1 MVILHTENKIKNTFS
16 CDDHIFIRFHNI
28 QANRWI
34 RQMEI
39 KNQLQ
44 LTKLT
49 DANFMRS
56 LENAILMGLPV
67 LLEEIEEQLD
77 PTLEPILLKQT
88 FIQVIFF

>member
-1 MVILHTENKIKNTFS
+1 
-16 CDDHIFIRFHNI
+16 
-28 QANRWI
+28 
-34 RQMEI
+34 MEI

-88 FIQVIFF
+88 FIQVLYNFFIQIYRIW